1 MNIVTRISLTIFLLL
16 MAAVYLPIG
25 LWAIIAPA
33 QDALGLELPS
43 FYEAVGLSVI
53 SPIGYSEFAG
63 IYGGINIV
71 IGVMFLIGVFN
82 KQVGLFAIK
91 ILVFLVGSI
100 ALGRFLLMLLGSQ
113 AGLPA
118 EINAFLIFEII
129 VFFIGIIFIKVLK
142 NSDNITKIKDVHN
155 IKAYKSKSYNSP

>member
-1 MNIVTRISLTIFLLL
+1 MNIFKRISLIIFLLL

-71 IGVMFLIGVFN
+71 IGLMFLIGIF
-82 KQVGLFAIK
+82 KEKVGLFSIK

-118 EINAFLIFEII
+118 EINSFLIFEII
-129 VFFIGIIFIKVLK
+129 VFSIGLFFIKVLK
-142 NSDNITKIKDVHN
+142 DTN
-155 IKAYKSKSYNSP
+155 

>member
-33 QDALGLELPS
+33 QDALGLDLPS

-71 IGVMFLIGVFN
+71 IGVMFLIGIFN

-100 ALGRFLLMLLGSQ
+100 AFGRFLLMLLGSQ

-118 EINAFLIFEII
+118 EINAFLIFEMV
-129 VFFIGIIFIKVLK
+129 VFLIGIIFIKVLK
-142 NSDNITKIKDVHN
+142 NTDHVT
-155 IKAYKSKSYNSP
+155 

>member
-1 MNIVTRISLTIFLLL
+1 METLKRISLIIFLLL

-71 IGVMFLIGVFN
+71 IGLMFLIGIF
-82 KQVGLFAIK
+82 KEKVGLFSIK

-118 EINAFLIFEII
+118 EINTFLIFEII
-129 VFFIGIIFIKVLK
+129 VFSIGLIFINVLK
-142 NSDNITKIKDVHN
+142 DTN
-155 IKAYKSKSYNSP
+155 

>member
-1 MNIVTRISLTIFLLL
+1 MNIVLRVSLIIFLLM

-71 IGVMFLIGVFN
+71 IGMMFLIGIFKKKVA
-82 KQVGLFAIK
+82 LFSIK
-91 ILVFLVGSI
+91 VLVFLVGSI

-113 AGLPA
+113 AGLPT

-129 VFFIGIIFIKVLK
+129 VFLVGLFFIQALK
-142 NSDNITKIKDVHN
+142 NTD
-155 IKAYKSKSYNSP
+155 

>member
-71 IGVMFLIGVFN
+71 IGVMFLIGIFN

-91 ILVFLVGSI
+91 ILIFLVGSI

-113 AGLPA
+113 AGLPV
-118 EINAFLIFEII
+118 EINAFLIFEMV
-129 VFFIGIIFIKVLK
+129 VFLIGIIFIKVLK
-142 NSDNITKIKDVHN
+142 NTDHIT
-155 IKAYKSKSYNSP
+155 

>member
-25 LWAIIAPA
+25 LWAIIAPV

-43 FYEAVGLSVI
+43 LYDAVGLSVI

-71 IGVMFLIGVFN
+71 IGLMFLIGVFN
-82 KQVGLFAIK
+82 KQVGLLAIK

-113 AGLPA
+113 AGLPV
-118 EINAFLIFEII
+118 EINAFLIFEMV
-129 VFFIGIIFIKVLK
+129 VFLIGIIFIKVLK
-142 NSDNITKIKDVHN
+142 NTDHIT
-155 IKAYKSKSYNSP
+155 

>member
-1 MNIVTRISLTIFLLL
+1 MKILKRTSLIIFLLL

-71 IGVMFLIGVFN
+71 IGLMFLIGIF
-82 KQVGLFAIK
+82 KEKVGLFSIK

-118 EINAFLIFEII
+118 EINNFLIFEII
-129 VFFIGIIFIKVLK
+129 VFSIGLIFIKVLK
-142 NSDNITKIKDVHN
+142 DTN
-155 IKAYKSKSYNSP
+155 

>member
-1 MNIVTRISLTIFLLL
+1 MNIYTRICFTIFLIL
-16 MAAVYLPIG
+16 MAVIYLPIG

-71 IGVMFLIGVFN
+71 IGLMFLIGIF
-82 KQVGLFAIK
+82 KQQIGLFSIK

-118 EINAFLIFEII
+118 EINTFLIFEMI
-129 VFFIGIIFIKVLK
+129 VFLIGMIFIKILK
-142 NSDNITKIKDVHN
+142 DTN
-155 IKAYKSKSYNSP
+155 

>member
-1 MNIVTRISLTIFLLL
+1 MEILKRISLIIFLLL
-16 MAAVYLPIG
+16 MAAIYLPIG

-71 IGVMFLIGVFN
+71 IGLMFLIGIF
-82 KQVGLFAIK
+82 KEKVGLFSIK

-118 EINAFLIFEII
+118 EINTFLIFEII
-129 VFFIGIIFIKVLK
+129 DFSIGLIFIKVLK
-142 NSDNITKIKDVHN
+142 DTN
-155 IKAYKSKSYNSP
+155 

>member
-1 MNIVTRISLTIFLLL
+1 MNIVLRISLIIFLLM

-71 IGVMFLIGVFN
+71 IGLMFLIGIFKKEVA
-82 KQVGLFAIK
+82 LFSIK
-91 ILVFLVGSI
+91 VLVFLVGSI

-113 AGLPA
+113 AGLPV

-129 VFFIGIIFIKVLK
+129 VFLVGLFFIQALK
-142 NSDNITKIKDVHN
+142 NTD
-155 IKAYKSKSYNSP
+155 

>member
-1 MNIVTRISLTIFLLL
+1 MNIVLRISLIIFLLM

-71 IGVMFLIGVFN
+71 IGLMFLIGIF
-82 KQVGLFAIK
+82 KRKIALFSIK
-91 ILVFLVGSI
+91 VLVFLVGSI

-118 EINAFLIFEII
+118 VINAFLIFEII
-129 VFFIGIIFIKVLK
+129 VFLVGLFFIQALK
-142 NSDNITKIKDVHN
+142 NTD
-155 IKAYKSKSYNSP
+155 

>member
-1 MNIVTRISLTIFLLL
+1 MEILKRISLIIFLLL

-71 IGVMFLIGVFN
+71 IGLMFLIGIF
-82 KQVGLFAIK
+82 KEKVGLFSIK

-118 EINAFLIFEII
+118 EINTFLIFEII
-129 VFFIGIIFIKVLK
+129 VFSIGLIFIKVLK
-142 NSDNITKIKDVHN
+142 DNN
-155 IKAYKSKSYNSP
+155 

>member
-1 MNIVTRISLTIFLLL
+1 MNILKRISLIIFLLL
-16 MAAVYLPIG
+16 MAAIYLPIG

-71 IGVMFLIGVFN
+71 IGLMFLIGIFRE
-82 KQVGLFAIK
+82 QVGLFSIK

-118 EINAFLIFEII
+118 EINTFLIFEII
-129 VFFIGIIFIKVLK
+129 VFLIGLIFIKLLK
-142 NSDNITKIKDVHN
+142 DTNKIT
-155 IKAYKSKSYNSP
+155 

>member
-1 MNIVTRISLTIFLLL
+1 MNILKRISLIIFLLL

-71 IGVMFLIGVFN
+71 IGLMFLIGIF
-82 KQVGLFAIK
+82 KEKVGLFSIK

-118 EINAFLIFEII
+118 EINTFLIFEII
-129 VFFIGIIFIKVLK
+129 VFLIGSIFIQVLK
-142 NSDNITKIKDVHN
+142 DTN
-155 IKAYKSKSYNSP
+155 

>member
-1 MNIVTRISLTIFLLL
+1 MKIFVKVSSTIFLLL
-16 MAAVYLPIG
+16 MAAIYLPLG

-71 IGVMFLIGVFN
+71 IGFMFLVGIFKKN
-82 KQVGLFAIK
+82 VGLFSLR

-113 AGLPA
+113 AGLPL
-118 EINAFLIFEII
+118 EINAFLIFEIV
-129 VFFIGIIFIKVLK
+129 VFFVGLFFIRVLK
-142 NSDNITKIKDVHN
+142 NTD
-155 IKAYKSKSYNSP
+155 

>member
-1 MNIVTRISLTIFLLL
+1 MNKLLRISLIIFLVL
-16 MAAVYLPIG
+16 MATVYLPIG

-71 IGVMFLIGVFN
+71 IGLMFLVGIF
-82 KQVGLFAIK
+82 KDKVGLFSIK

-113 AGLPA
+113 AGLPV

-129 VFFIGIIFIKVLK
+129 VFFVGLFFIQALK
-142 NSDNITKIKDVHN
+142 NID
-155 IKAYKSKSYNSP
+155 

>member
-1 MNIVTRISLTIFLLL
+1 MNIIIRISLKIFLLS
-16 MAAVYLPIG
+16 MAIVYLPIG
-25 LWAIIAPA
+25 LWAIVAPA

-71 IGVMFLIGVFN
+71 IGLMFLIGIFKN
-82 KQVGLFAIK
+82 KVGLFSIK
-91 ILVFLVGSI
+91 VLVFLVGSI

-113 AGLPA
+113 AGLPL

-129 VFFIGIIFIKVLK
+129 VFLIGLFFIRALK
-142 NSDNITKIKDVHN
+142 NAD
-155 IKAYKSKSYNSP
+155 

>member
-71 IGVMFLIGVFN
+71 IGVMFLIGIFN

-113 AGLPA
+113 AGLPV
-118 EINAFLIFEII
+118 EINAFLIFEMV
-129 VFFIGIIFIKVLK
+129 VFLIGIIFIKVLK
-142 NSDNITKIKDVHN
+142 NTDHVT
-155 IKAYKSKSYNSP
+155 

>member
-1 MNIVTRISLTIFLLL
+1 MNIVTRISFTIFLLL

-71 IGVMFLIGVFN
+71 IGLMFIIGIFK
-82 KQVGLFAIK
+82 KQIGIFSIK

-113 AGLPA
+113 AGLPI
-118 EINAFLIFEII
+118 EIYPFLIFEII
-129 VFFIGIIFIKVLK
+129 VFSIGLFFIKVLK
-142 NSDNITKIKDVHN
+142 DTN
-155 IKAYKSKSYNSP
+155 

>member
-1 MNIVTRISLTIFLLL
+1 MNILTRISLTIFLLL

-71 IGVMFLIGVFN
+71 IGVMFLIGIFN
-82 KQVGLFAIK
+82 KNVGLFAIK

-142 NSDNITKIKDVHN
+142 NTDHVT
-155 IKAYKSKSYNSP
+155 

>member
-1 MNIVTRISLTIFLLL
+1 MEILKRISLIIFLLL

-71 IGVMFLIGVFN
+71 IGLMFLIGIF
-82 KQVGLFAIK
+82 KEKVGLFSIK

-100 ALGRFLLMLLGSQ
+100 ALGRILLMLLGSQ

-118 EINAFLIFEII
+118 EINTFLIFEII
-129 VFFIGIIFIKVLK
+129 VFLIGLIFIKVLK
-142 NSDNITKIKDVHN
+142 DTN
-155 IKAYKSKSYNSP
+155 

>member
-1 MNIVTRISLTIFLLL
+1 MNIVTRVSLTIFSLL

-82 KQVGLFAIK
+82 KQVGLLAIK

-142 NSDNITKIKDVHN
+142 NTDHVT
-155 IKAYKSKSYNSP
+155 

>member
-1 MNIVTRISLTIFLLL
+1 MEILKRISLIIFLLL

-71 IGVMFLIGVFN
+71 IGLMFLIGIF
-82 KQVGLFAIK
+82 KEQVGLFSIK

-113 AGLPA
+113 AGLPV
-118 EINAFLIFEII
+118 EINTFLIFEII
-129 VFFIGIIFIKVLK
+129 VFLIGLIFIKLLK
-142 NSDNITKIKDVHN
+142 NTN
-155 IKAYKSKSYNSP
+155 

>member
-71 IGVMFLIGVFN
+71 IGVMFLIGVFK

-91 ILVFLVGSI
+91 VLVFLVGSI

-142 NSDNITKIKDVHN
+142 NTDHVT
-155 IKAYKSKSYNSP
+155 

>member
-1 MNIVTRISLTIFLLL
+1 MNILTRISLIIFLLL
-16 MAAVYLPIG
+16 MAVVYLPIG

-71 IGVMFLIGVFN
+71 IGLMFLIGIF
-82 KQVGLFAIK
+82 KQHVGLFSIK

-118 EINAFLIFEII
+118 EINTFLIFEIV
-129 VFFIGIIFIKVLK
+129 VFTIGVIFIKVLK
-142 NSDNITKIKDVHN
+142 DTN
-155 IKAYKSKSYNSP
+155 

>member
-1 MNIVTRISLTIFLLL
+1 METLKRTSLIIFLLL

-71 IGVMFLIGVFN
+71 IGLMFLIGIF
-82 KQVGLFAIK
+82 KEKVGLFSIK

-118 EINAFLIFEII
+118 EINTFLIFEII
-129 VFFIGIIFIKVLK
+129 VFSIGLIFIKVLK
-142 NSDNITKIKDVHN
+142 DTN
-155 IKAYKSKSYNSP
+155 

>member
-1 MNIVTRISLTIFLLL
+1 MIILKRISFIIFLIL
-16 MAAVYLPIG
+16 MAVIYLPIG

-71 IGVMFLIGVFN
+71 IGLMFIIGIFK
-82 KQVGLFAIK
+82 KQVGLFSIK

-142 NSDNITKIKDVHN
+142 NTDHVTKI
-155 IKAYKSKSYNSP
+155 

>member
-1 MNIVTRISLTIFLLL
+1 MNIYTRICFTIFLIL
-16 MAAVYLPIG
+16 MAVIYLPIG

-71 IGVMFLIGVFN
+71 IGLMFLIGIF
-82 KQVGLFAIK
+82 KQQIGLFSIK

-113 AGLPA
+113 AGLPV
-118 EINAFLIFEII
+118 EINTFLIFEIV
-129 VFFIGIIFIKVLK
+129 VFLIGMIFIKVLK
-142 NSDNITKIKDVHN
+142 DTN
-155 IKAYKSKSYNSP
+155 

>member
-1 MNIVTRISLTIFLLL
+1 MNTLTRISLTIFLLL

-71 IGVMFLIGVFN
+71 IGVMFLIGIFN
-82 KQVGLFAIK
+82 KQVGIFAIK

-129 VFFIGIIFIKVLK
+129 VFLIGIILIKVLK
-142 NSDNITKIKDVHN
+142 NTDHVT
-155 IKAYKSKSYNSP
+155 

>member
-1 MNIVTRISLTIFLLL
+1 MEILKRISLIIFLLL
-16 MAAVYLPIG
+16 MAAIYLPIG

-71 IGVMFLIGVFN
+71 IGLMFLIGIF
-82 KQVGLFAIK
+82 KEKVGLFSIK

-118 EINAFLIFEII
+118 EINTFLIFEII
-129 VFFIGIIFIKVLK
+129 VFLIGLIFIKLLK
-142 NSDNITKIKDVHN
+142 DT
-155 IKAYKSKSYNSP
+155 Y

>member
-1 MNIVTRISLTIFLLL
+1 MNTLTQISLTIFLLL

-82 KQVGLFAIK
+82 KQVGLLAIK

-129 VFFIGIIFIKVLK
+129 VFLIGIIFIKVLK
-142 NSDNITKIKDVHN
+142 NTDHVT
-155 IKAYKSKSYNSP
+155 

>member
-1 MNIVTRISLTIFLLL
+1 METLKRISLIIFLLL

-71 IGVMFLIGVFN
+71 IGLMFLIGIF
-82 KQVGLFAIK
+82 KEKVGLFSIK

-118 EINAFLIFEII
+118 EINTFLIFEII
-129 VFFIGIIFIKVLK
+129 VFSIGLIFIKVLK
-142 NSDNITKIKDVHN
+142 YTN
-155 IKAYKSKSYNSP
+155 

>member
-1 MNIVTRISLTIFLLL
+1 MEILKRTSLIIFLLL

-71 IGVMFLIGVFN
+71 IGLMFLIGIF
-82 KQVGLFAIK
+82 KEKVGLFSIK

-118 EINAFLIFEII
+118 EINTFLIFEVI
-129 VFFIGIIFIKVLK
+129 VFSIGLIFIKVLK
-142 NSDNITKIKDVHN
+142 DSN
-155 IKAYKSKSYNSP
+155 

>member
-82 KQVGLFAIK
+82 KQVGLLAIK

-118 EINAFLIFEII
+118 EINTFLIFEMI
-129 VFFIGIIFIKVLK
+129 VFLIGMIFIKILK
-142 NSDNITKIKDVHN
+142 DTN
-155 IKAYKSKSYNSP
+155 

>member
-1 MNIVTRISLTIFLLL
+1 MNIVVRISLIIFLIL
-16 MAAVYLPIG
+16 MAGIYLPIG

-71 IGVMFLIGVFN
+71 IGLMFLIGIFKKN
-82 KQVGLFAIK
+82 IGLFSIQV
-91 ILVFLVGSI
+91 LVFLVGSI
-100 ALGRFLLMLLGSQ
+100 ALGRLLLMMLGSQ
-113 AGLPA
+113 AGLPV
-118 EINAFLIFEII
+118 EINTFLIFEIVVLCIGI
-129 VFFIGIIFIKVLK
+129 VFIRILK
-142 NSDNITKIKDVHN
+142 NTN
-155 IKAYKSKSYNSP
+155 

>member
-1 MNIVTRISLTIFLLL
+1 MNTLTRISLTIFLLL

-71 IGVMFLIGVFN
+71 IGVMFLIGIFN
-82 KQVGLFAIK
+82 KQIGLFAIK

-113 AGLPA
+113 AGIPA
-118 EINAFLIFEII
+118 EINAFLIFEMV
-129 VFFIGIIFIKVLK
+129 VFLIGIIFIKVLK
-142 NSDNITKIKDVHN
+142 NTDHIT
-155 IKAYKSKSYNSP
+155 